1 MLFYIILLVTVNSV
15 LLQQAK
21 KYEVTLHFQLRNLA
35 YSQKKLSTT
44 FLTNYVG

>member
-15 LLQQAK
+15 QK
-21 KYEVTLHFQLRNLA
+21 SMKYLTLHFQLRNLA